1 MTKLIPKLKEAN
13 HQLLLTI
20 ADQQETE
27 DRLNLQ
33 LTRLKLMY
41 EFVSALNAA
50 QTVTEIYQIA
60 LNGICPA
67 LRTARAAVVTIGS
80 SPHRLE
86 FQATVGL
93 SENYK
98 QAIEAFFADSVDL
111 TKLKPRAFPTSAT
124 FFSDGISAFGDRIG
138 FSDRTS
144 NHTNEHILQSIGHAE
159 SIGALAIFP
168 LEYERR
174 HLGDIVAYFD
184 EPRQFT
190 DEEVQLTKMIVTNIA
205 IALTRKQAE
214 QALKESQEFI
224 QRIADTTPNILYIYD
239 IEEYRNI
246 YCNQGITTILGYT
259 DSEIK
264 GMGSLL
270 LDVVVHPDDLTRIKE
285 HYQQVRGSKSE
296 DLFVI
301 EYRMRDIHGKW
312 KWFYSQ
318 ETVFFRNVDQTVKQ
332 VIGAASDIS
341 QLKETEIRLHSSLSE
356 KEMLLREVH
365 HRVKNNL
372 GLVDS
377 LLSMQARYI
386 NDVEALKSVSDSQ
399 KRIHAMSL
407 IHEQLYQS
415 QDMGKIDFCEYLQRL
430 VDNLHSST
438 SFNDDQ
444 ITLKLDTNSTFLKID
459 TAISM
464 GLIVNEL
471 LTNAFKHA
479 FPDRPDYPDYPN
491 YNKGLIEVILYEST
505 QDHKLHLIIRDN
517 GIGIPEG
524 FTQNFAQNPTFNM
537 TNSPSTSFGLRLVSI
552 LTQQLRATLDLSCS
566 VGTSFHF
573 TLETD
578 S

>member
-13 HQLLLTI
+13 HQLVLTI

-67 LRTARAAVVTIGS
+67 LRTVRAAVVTIGS
-80 SPHRLE
+80 SPNRLE

-98 QAIEAFFADSVDL
+98 QAIEAFFGDSGNL
-111 TKLKPRAFPTSAT
+111 TKLKPREFPTSAT
-124 FFSDGISAFGDRIG
+124 FFSD
-138 FSDRTS
+138 RTS
-144 NHTNEHILQSIGHAE
+144 DQILQSIIHAE

-184 EPRQFT
+184 EPRKFT
-190 DEEVQLTKMIVTNIA
+190 EEEVQLTKMIVTNIA

-239 IEEYRNI
+239 IEEQRNI
-246 YCNQGITTILGYT
+246 YCNQAITGILGYT
-259 DSEIK
+259 YLEIQA
-264 GMGSLL
+264 MGELL
-270 LDVVVHPDDLTRIKE
+270 FNFVTHPDDLIKIRE
-285 HYQQVRGSKSE
+285 HYQQIKINKSS

-318 ETVFFRNVDQTVKQ
+318 ETVFQRNIDGTVKQ
-332 VIGAASDIS
+332 TIGAASDIS
-341 QLKETEIRLHSSLSE
+341 QLKEVETRLQTSLIE

-365 HRVKNNL
+365 HRIKNNL
-372 GLVDS
+372 SLVDS

-386 NDVEALKSVSDSQ
+386 SDVEALKSVSDSQ

-415 QDMGKIDFCEYLQRL
+415 QDIGKIDFSEYLQRL
-430 VDNLHSST
+430 VDNLYSFT
-438 SFNDDQ
+438 SFNDNQ
-444 ITLKLDTNSTFLKID
+444 VTLKLDTNTTFLNID

-479 FPDRPDYPDYPN
+479 FPDN
-491 YNKGLIEVILYEST
+491 NLGLIEVILYEST
-505 QDHKLHLIIRDN
+505 ADSTLHLIIRDN
-517 GIGIPEG
+517 GIGIPE
-524 FTQNFAQNPTFNM
+524 NFAFN
-537 TNSPSTSFGLRLVSI
+537 TTDSPSASFGLRLVRI
-552 LTQQLRATLDLSCS
+552 LAQQLRATLDLSCS

-573 TLETD
+573 TLQ
-578 S
+578 SYA

>member
-20 ADQQETE
+20 ADQQATE

-50 QTVTEIYQIA
+50 QTVTEIYQLA

-67 LRTARAAVVTIGS
+67 LRTARAAVVTI
-80 SPHRLE
+80 SPSRLQ

-124 FFSDGISAFGDRIG
+124 FFSDGISAFGDRTR
-138 FSDRTS
+138 D
-144 NHTNEHILQSIGHAE
+144 HIFQSIGHAE

-264 GMGSLL
+264 GMGSLV
-270 LDVVVHPDDLTRIKE
+270 LDIVVHPDDLPRIKE
-285 HYQQVRGSKSE
+285 HYQQVRDNKSE
-296 DLFVI
+296 DLFLI

-318 ETVFFRNVDQTVKQ
+318 ETVFLRNVDQTVKQ

-372 GLVDS
+372 SLVDS

-430 VDNLHSST
+430 VDNLHSFS

-444 ITLKLDTNSTFLKID
+444 ITLKLDTNPTFLKID

-479 FPDRPDYPDYPN
+479 FPDRPDYPDYPD
-491 YNKGLIEVILYEST
+491 YNRSLIEVILYEST

-517 GIGIPEG
+517 GIGIPKSFAES
-524 FTQNFAQNPTFNM
+524 FVPNFAQNFACNM
-537 TNSPSTSFGLRLVSI
+537 TDSPSTSFGLRLVSI